1 MVPMLTTS
9 RIVVKHISPQ
19 STLTY
24 FICLRG
30 RNSTTYSLCIVFP
43 PVPELTRSLSWR
55 KGKNDCPYPCSLVLD
70 SSKARGMVGSCRP
83 LMLDFFTGAQQ
94 NNLRTGPS
102 DKVLSVAAR
111 SLLMVLPNSSA
122 CVLLSYALHT
132 FSGLPA
138 VGFFKIQV
146 EPLFYIYSI
155 TDETEYTS
163 STGK

>member
-9 RIVVKHISPQ
+9 RIVVRHISPQ

-24 FICLRG
+24 MYFICLQG
-30 RNSTTYSLCIVFP
+30 RNSTTTYSLCIVSP
-43 PVPELTRSLSWR
+43 PVPDGEWR
-55 KGKNDCPYPCSLVLD
+55 KGKNDCPYTCSRLLE

-83 LMLDFFTGAQQ
+83 VMLDFFTGAQQ

-146 EPLFYIYSI
+146 EPLFHIYSI
-155 TDETEYTS
+155 TDETEYRS